1 MERRLIKY
9 PSQSP
14 PADESGHEIISFLDE
29 HRLPHTPGNYTFV
42 HRYFEGADEAHFMA
56 VATLIDGGV
65 RLRPEDIRAIA
76 PPSDIE
82 GEAATIS
89 ELSAEIMAILEET
102 ASEATALVRTLT
114 LTAAEIIASEGRTV
128 PSAVARM
135 TATAERAAERLS
147 QMSRQTAAV
156 RTRLT
161 ILGVDTDI
169 DPATAL
175 LNRLAI
181 DAVLTAVMGRD
192 VPRHLALIS
201 LDQTTEIARD
211 HGIGVVERVLRAMGE
226 TLRDHCLPH
235 RVGRWEAKELAV
247 VFEDVSL
254 EEAHDMLDGARKAF
268 GRRNLKLTDSGEA
281 LSPVSLSAGLAQV
294 TNGMREDVIQAADDR
309 LRTARAS
316 GANRIVA

>member
-9 PSQSP
+9 PDQSP
-14 PADESGHEIISFLDE
+14 PADESGHEIVSFLDE
-29 HRLPHTPGNYTFV
+29 HRLPHSPGNYAFV
-42 HRYFEGADEAHFMA
+42 HRYFEGADEAHFLA

-82 GEAATIS
+82 GEAATIG
-89 ELSAEIMAILEET
+89 ELSTEIMAILEDT

-114 LTAAEIIASEGRTV
+114 LAAAEIVGSEGRKI

-135 TATAERAAERLS
+135 TASAERVAERLL
-147 QMSRQTAAV
+147 QMRLQTAAV
-156 RTRLT
+156 RTRLE
-161 ILGVDTDI
+161 ILGIDTDI
-169 DPATAL
+169 DPATLL

-192 VPRHLALIS
+192 VPRHLALVS
-201 LDQTTEIARD
+201 LDQTTEIAGV

-247 VFEDVSL
+247 VFEGVSL
-254 EEAHDMLDGARKAF
+254 GQAHDMLDGARKAF
-268 GRRNLKLTDSGEA
+268 GRRSLKLTDSGET
-281 LSPVSLSAGLAQV
+281 LGTVSLSGGLAQV
-294 TNGMREDVIQAADDR
+294 MNGMREDVVQAANER

-316 GANRIVA
+316 GADRIIV